1 MEIPLRFRRLCIGS
15 MKKGS
20 PCRLQRRRN
29 PFSGAVTRK
38 SPSAVIPFAWR
49 LWWASSAAS
58 TRWTP
63 NFRGCMPWQEQRCNL
78 TAYSILELIIHLAPY
93 HAVRNVYTSLFYQ
106 LMWGYPIRNMRGNRE
121 TLSRYYLPRLTSLL
135 DCLNKEDMEGFA
147 AELKTVLSSDVEF
160 SVKKL
165 IDLGIAEASVIL

>member
-1 MEIPLRFRRLCIGS
+1 
-15 MKKGS
+15 
-20 PCRLQRRRN
+20 
-29 PFSGAVTRK
+29 
-38 SPSAVIPFAWR
+38 
-49 LWWASSAAS
+49 
-58 TRWTP
+58 
-63 NFRGCMPWQEQRCNL
+63 MPWQEQRCNL

-106 LMWGYPIRNMRGNRE
+106 LMWGYPIRTLRGNRE

-165 IDLGIAEASVIL
+165 IDLGLAEASVIL